1 MLKCGSVHGKIR
13 IEYNG
18 EILAKLQ
25 EAPSLNL
32 VVWSKGR
39 LPFRMLTR
47 VLFRATEEVTPKIEL
62 CRNLGALFCSAK
74 FGSSRSGLNSGICR
88 VK

>member
-1 MLKCGSVHGKIR
+1 MLKCGSVHGKIW

-39 LPFRMLTR
+39 LPFRMVTG
-47 VLFRATEEVTPKIEL
+47 VLL
-62 CRNLGALFCSAK
+62 K

-88 VK
+88 VKEYHSPRGDDERM